1 MLFISE
7 AKKVWW
13 RNAFYGHQKSVH
25 YKMWSDTITEEKGI
39 LWYWFWHIRTWGRVK
54 FFISV
59 HTIASKVK
67 MCVAGKIW
75 NGIREKSNQRLGSF
89 YSAATFRPDPPFH
102 RGIQIRQRG
111 VMLSSAQSD
120 TIDILCPSLCTETSL
135 QKLGRQA
142 SRRVRSFW
150 KSLGQVSFGSKKFG
164 PQLSFIDFL
173 AELDNFFLYLP
184 TFLPTDGRTDMGRR

>member
-39 LWYWFWHIRTWGRVK
+39 LWYWFLHIRTWRRMK

-59 HTIASKVK
+59 YTIASKVK

-75 NGIREKSNQRLGSF
+75 NGIREKSNQRLWSF
-89 YSAATFRPDPPFH
+89 YSDATFRPDPPFH

-120 TIDILCPSLCTETSL
+120 TVEILCPS
-135 QKLGRQA
+135 RQA
-142 SRRVRSFW
+142 RFE
-150 KSLGQVSFGSKKFG
+150 KFG
-164 PQLSFIDFL
+164 P
-173 AELDNFFLYLP
+173 
-184 TFLPTDGRTDMGRR
+184 GRLWVEKVWAPIIFYWFSRGFG